1 MTATVTEGRTR
12 RSPRRGRGDRGTTS
26 VTVLMVPFVLVGT
39 MLVVQFGLAMYA
51 RQVVSGAAQDGAAQ
65 GALVGSSPQ
74 VGLATTD
81 QLVAQAGGH
90 LLSNYSSSHTSGADV
105 VTISAS
111 ADVVKLLPVFP
122 TITVRA
128 VGSAPVE
135 QFSAAQP

>member
-1 MTATVTEGRTR
+1 M
-12 RSPRRGRGDRGTTS
+12 
-26 VTVLMVPFVLVGT
+26 TVLMVPFILVGT

-74 VGLATTD
+74 AGLATTD
-81 QLVAQAGGH
+81 RLVAQAGGH
-90 LLSNYSSSHTSGADV
+90 LLSNYTSSESSSADV
-105 VTISAS
+105 VIINAS

-128 VGSAPVE
+128 VGSASVE
-135 QFSAAQP
+135 KFAPADP